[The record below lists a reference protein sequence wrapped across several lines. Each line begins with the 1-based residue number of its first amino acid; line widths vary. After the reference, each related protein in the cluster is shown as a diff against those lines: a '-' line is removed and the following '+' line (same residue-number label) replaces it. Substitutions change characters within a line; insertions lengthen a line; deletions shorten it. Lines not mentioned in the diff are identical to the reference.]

1 MKYAGFSFGWSLA
14 AGLLVAAIMLYGFV
28 RLAAAQGATQF
39 MPFVGRASLTLP
51 PETLGWNH
59 LSTATGDL
67 PSPDAGPEQVAAL
80 VGQAQDVQ
88 ENLGQRRGSRA
99 VRERTNDGIEP
110 IAQPQ
115 TSEKNGGE
123 EGFPEAVK
131 SLKGRQ
137 RHDDFGLR
145 PGVFVTADGIVQGQ
159 AGLILAREPEL
170 GLLPIGVRLQRPRR
184 ARRQDLE
191 QETELVAERLTR
203 RPAENVRVATDELGE
218 GPTVERGGGGRM
230 GAQPIFGD
238 RAAAWLLAEDGRD
251 GIRGAPGV
259 VHDRA
264 MELLH
269 EDPSSGDGGMVGVR
283 RASILP
289 S

>member
-1 MKYAGFSFGWSLA
+1 MLTTIVVAGSIATALTAVFAFRFRAWKA
-14 AGLLVAAIMLYGFV
+14 PRRLVAYFSIFFV
-28 RLAAAQGATQF
+28 
-39 MPFVGRASLTLP
+39 
-51 PETLGWNH
+51 
-59 LSTATGDL
+59 
-67 PSPDAGPEQVAAL
+67 
-80 VGQAQDVQ
+80 
-88 ENLGQRRGSRA
+88 
-99 VRERTNDGIEP
+99 I
-110 IAQPQ
+110 
-115 TSEKNGGE
+115 
-123 EGFPEAVK
+123 
-131 SLKGRQ
+131 
-137 RHDDFGLR
+137 
-145 PGVFVTADGIVQGQ
+145 
-159 AGLILAREPEL
+159 
-170 GLLPIGVRLQRPRR
+170 
-184 ARRQDLE
+184 
-191 QETELVAERLTR
+191 ELVAERLTR